1 MKELDLKYNKLTSND
16 RAILEYM
23 KGNNHNFCIA

>member
-23 KGNNHNFCIA
+23 KGNHNFCIA